1 MERPVFSLAELKNT
15 SGAQY
20 AGRFVFGGM
29 VAALAALITRQGG
42 PVAGGL
48 FLAFPAMLPAS
59 LTLVNERD
67 GRKCAYD
74 DARGACLGSIG
85 LAVFAAVVWSLA
97 TARVHAS
104 VPLLAALVAWM
115 LTSGGLWWV
124 ALRREGASKR

>member
-1 MERPVFSLAELKNT
+1 MERPVFSLSELKNT
-15 SGAQY
+15 SGVQY
-20 AGRFVFGGM
+20 VGRFVFGGL
-29 VAALAALITRQGG
+29 VAVIAALITRQGG

-67 GRKCAYD
+67 GRQCAYD
-74 DARGACLGSIG
+74 DARGACIGSIG
-85 LAVFAAVVWSLA
+85 LAVFAALVWSLA

-104 VPLLAALVAWM
+104 VPLLTALVAWM

-124 ALRREGASKR
+124 ALRRDSSSRR